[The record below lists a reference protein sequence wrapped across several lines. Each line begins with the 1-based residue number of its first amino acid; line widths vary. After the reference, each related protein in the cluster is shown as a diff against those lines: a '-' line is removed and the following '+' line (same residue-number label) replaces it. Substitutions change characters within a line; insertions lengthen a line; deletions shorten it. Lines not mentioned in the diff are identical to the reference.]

1 MEVLFDARGPLSSYA
16 VENLVNGSIAV
27 IAAVVGVMLYRKPSV
42 LDDVLPRVLRN
53 SVVVGVALLILAGVS
68 QPFLLAWKTRFDFD
82 SGRVVAVEGCAHG
95 YRRVVHVENHSIADT
110 DIAVARR
117 AFHFNS
123 SVWSLGYRDADDAV
137 HDGQRLKAY
146 TVGDRLVRLELLQS
160 TCPAA

>member
-27 IAAVVGVMLYRKPSV
+27 VIGVGVAMFYRKPSV
-42 LDDVLPRVLRN
+42 LPRALRDG
-53 SVVVGVALLILAGVS
+53 VVVGVALLIMAEIS
-68 QPFLLAWKTRFDFD
+68 QPFLLAWKTRLDFV

-95 YRRVVHVENHSIADT
+95 YRRVVHVENHGIADT
-110 DIAVARR
+110 DITVAGR

-137 HDGQRLKAY
+137 RDGQRLKAY
-146 TVGDRLVRLELLQS
+146 TVGDRLVRLERLHP